1 MAKVRHDA
9 RWLTKAEKKDIGI
22 LENAQPM
29 KCSNVL
35 KLADDEEGLF
45 NYLCNFCCGFPLLF
59 IYLFWSLTYPWRS
72 RQNGSVDDR
81 ADQGLQS

>member
-9 RWLTKAEKKDIGI
+9 RWLTEAEKKDIGM

-45 NYLCNFCCGFPLLF
+45 NYLCNFCCGSPLLF
-59 IYLFWSLTYPWRS
+59 IYLFILVANIPVVHQAKWLH
-72 RQNGSVDDR
+72 
-81 ADQGLQS
+81 